1 MISKVKEE
9 DSFNGLSLDLR
20 LSRGEIEFRYHL
32 KWMKWGRLLSL
43 KKFFGKKLRKGIL
56 RVIENSITK

>member
-9 DSFNGLSLDLR
+9 DFFNGLSLDLR

-32 KWMKWGRLLSL
+32 KWMKWGEVTFL
-43 KKFFGKKLRKGIL
+43 KEIL
-56 RVIENSITK
+56 W